1 MSKIK
6 QFSQPGLPLTP
17 PVFYI
22 LLSLGLKERHG
33 YDIIKQV
40 QQSSGGAVRLGPG
53 TLYTTIK
60 RLVAEGLIVEVT
72 DRPAADND
80 DPRRR
85 YYRLTERGSQILATE
100 LRRLERAVAL
110 AQQGQLFSGAQAA
123 TTRLAADEHE

>member
-72 DRPAADND
+72 DRPAADHD

-110 AQQGQLFSGAQAA
+110 AQQGQLFRGAQAA